1 MCNIPGFQNQFMA
14 LQTPLDP
21 LHPTSSSFTFLRI
34 FSDFAVGGS
43 EEKFS
48 FLASL
53 LVFLSFNYDMIF
65 MDNLGWE
72 WLKVFALFLASGV
85 LGSDGGQEGEMVSGS
100 WRGRSCENLSRP
112 TMLYQYEDQQDE
124 VVIKM
129 RMLIIVVMVA
139 SDGSC
144 DVNSTTLTSPQKM
157 LPKYL
162 L

>member
-34 FSDFAVGGS
+34 LSDFAVGGS

-124 VVIKM
+124 SGDKDED
-129 RMLIIVVMVA
+129 A
-139 SDGSC
+139 DHCGDGGKWC
-144 DVNSTTLTSPQKM
+144 PQHHHEILSKNIA
-157 LPKYL
+157 
-162 L
+162 